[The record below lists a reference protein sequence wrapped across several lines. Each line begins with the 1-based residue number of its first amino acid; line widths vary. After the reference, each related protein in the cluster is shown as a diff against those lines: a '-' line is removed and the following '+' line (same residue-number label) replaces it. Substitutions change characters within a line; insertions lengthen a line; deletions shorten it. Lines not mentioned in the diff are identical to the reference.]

1 MARNSWL
8 SFVPALLLAL
18 LIGMA
23 GQAKVTDLLT
33 PDVHRE
39 VASHAPEWSSVLPGH
54 PSPAFL
60 LRAIGG
66 VEVAAAVLLVLP
78 FTRRLGALVVLAM
91 MAGAVGTHVLLSQPF
106 TVPAVLGGVGLLV
119 ALVSGPSSRA
129 AKKKRS

>member
-1 MARNSWL
+1 MSRNSWL

-18 LIGMA
+18 FMGLA
-23 GQAKVTDLLT
+23 GQAKLTPVLT
-33 PDVHRE
+33 PDMHRE
-39 VASHAPEWSSVLPGH
+39 LVSHAPEWSSVLPTH

-60 LRAIGG
+60 LQAIGG
-66 VEVAAAVLLVLP
+66 AEVAAAVLLLLP

-91 MAGAVGTHVLLSQPF
+91 MAGAVLTHVLLSQPF
-106 TVPAVLGGVGLLV
+106 TFPAVLAGVGLLV